1 MKYSIELIKYVR
13 VHLVVELLKVKLEF
27 KNVDGAMHFIYSHK
41 YNTNSAEDS
50 SDMN

>member
-1 MKYSIELIKYVR
+1 MLNEQPKTKTLPSNLFNT
-13 VHLVVELLKVKLEF
+13 VVIYCYHY
-27 KNVDGAMHFIYSHK
+27 KNVNCAMHFIYLHN

>member
-1 MKYSIELIKYVR
+1 MGY
-13 VHLVVELLKVKLEF
+13 LKCGWCYAL
-27 KNVDGAMHFIYSHK
+27 FIYSHE

>member
-1 MKYSIELIKYVR
+1 M
-13 VHLVVELLKVKLEF
+13 VHKNIDITF
-27 KNVDGAMHFIYSHK
+27 KNVDGTMHFIYSHK